1 MGDYWEP
8 KDAIAREKKISVGFA
23 PQQKERTYHYVDE
36 TDQANAKPSKAETSQ
51 HIKWQKSQ
59 NEDQDRKRKTYCCSV
74 M

>member
-8 KDAIAREKKISVGFA
+8 KDAIAREKKISVGMA
-23 PQQKERTYHYVDE
+23 PQRERTFHYVDE
-36 TDQANAKPSKAETSQ
+36 TDQASAKPSKSETSQ

-59 NEDQDRKRKTYCCSV
+59 NDDRDRKEKAYCCTL